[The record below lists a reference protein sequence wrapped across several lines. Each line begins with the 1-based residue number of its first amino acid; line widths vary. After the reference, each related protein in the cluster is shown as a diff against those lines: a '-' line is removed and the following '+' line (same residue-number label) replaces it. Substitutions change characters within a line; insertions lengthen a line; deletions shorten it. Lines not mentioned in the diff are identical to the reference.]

1 METCPDAE
9 NDLFNVEP
17 EYLDFFE
24 KHKTFANWSPS
35 CWKRMGRG
43 CMATNVETFDIRFHP
58 RNTINA
64 QFLIELAIDA

>member
-24 KHKTFANWSPS
+24 KHKTFANWSRS

-64 QFLIELAIDA
+64 QFLIELAIAA